1 MAEAETESESPNS
14 GMFTASGV
22 PGAVVNLEPECRTR
36 ASELLE
42 GLEVLMTRLANDER
56 LYGAATQLK
65 TQLVDEFYTNGTP
78 ANNLSHAFSLH
89 GPNES
94 QLPVEVFQEQ
104 AAQQVN
110 AAAFQ
115 NRTRLKVGRTLAT
128 VRELQNAYP
137 ERAELQE
144 LAGLLDDLDLDGTAT
159 EMLQNVQGL
168 TNTGVFERYL
178 QAKAQFLSD
187 WEQHQESS
195 HAQSDPAPFTP
206 EDLMATMQALHFQE
220 RRLVNHPEVI
230 RYKDYHYFRRFNL
243 ACDRTVSSLHT
254 EFWGDDAM
262 RQHFIDFVQRIRDGF
277 PNPTPFFVFRFK
289 DSFTYLLLGSPDDRL
304 LASLAEQSEHVPVHA
319 KLLLRQSNH
328 AYRELFAEL
337 EEAPSAFHNCLKEAT
352 RPFVNQLN
360 TQLGLELPEEFT
372 QFFNV
377 EAAAE

>member
-22 PGAVVNLEPECRTR
+22 PGAVVNLEPERRTR
-36 ASELLE
+36 ARELLE
-42 GLEVLMTRLANDER
+42 GLEALMTRLEADER
-56 LYGAATQLK
+56 LHDAATLLK
-65 TQLVDEFYTNGTP
+65 TQLVDEFYANGIP
-78 ANNLSHAFSLH
+78 ANNLSHAFSLR
-89 GPNES
+89 GPNKS

-104 AAQQVN
+104 DAQPVD

-115 NRTRLKVGRTLAT
+115 NRTRLKVRRTLAT

-137 ERAELQE
+137 ERTELLE
-144 LAGLLDDLDLDGTAT
+144 LAGLLDDLDLDGTAA
-159 EMLQNVQGL
+159 EMLQNVQEL

-187 WEQHQESS
+187 WEQLQESS

-206 EDLMATMQALHFQE
+206 EDLIATMQALHFQE

-243 ACDRTVSSLHT
+243 ACDRTVSSLHM
-254 EFWGDDAM
+254 EFWGNDSM
-262 RQHFIDFVQRIRDGF
+262 CEHFIDFVQRIRDAF

-289 DSFTYLLLGSPDDRL
+289 DSFTYLLLGSPDDGL
-304 LASLAEQSEHVPVHA
+304 LASLAKQSEQAPVHA

-328 AYRELFAEL
+328 NYRELFAEL
-337 EEAPSAFHNCLKEAT
+337 EEDPSAFHNCLKEAI

-372 QFFNV
+372 QFFKV